1 MEELEISAKTVED
14 AILEAEEKF
23 GLNRTDLTV
32 EIINKGRQ
40 GLFKEKA
47 VIRVKSIADPGKDIA
62 QLSLETAER
71 LLELLEVTGTVNISL
86 DDTSI
91 TLDIEGDDLGIL
103 IGRNGRTLSCLQYL
117 VRTVVSRQ
125 ADSWIPLTVD
135 VNGYRKRREERLQS
149 MALSMARQVKLR
161 RNVMTLEPMPADE
174 RRIIHLT
181 LANHPDITTHS
192 TGEGKNRKVSISLKR
207 A

>member
-1 MEELEISAKTVED
+1 
-14 AILEAEEKF
+14 
-23 GLNRTDLTV
+23 
-32 EIINKGRQ
+32 
-40 GLFKEKA
+40 
-47 VIRVKSIADPGKDIA
+47 VKSIADPGKDIA